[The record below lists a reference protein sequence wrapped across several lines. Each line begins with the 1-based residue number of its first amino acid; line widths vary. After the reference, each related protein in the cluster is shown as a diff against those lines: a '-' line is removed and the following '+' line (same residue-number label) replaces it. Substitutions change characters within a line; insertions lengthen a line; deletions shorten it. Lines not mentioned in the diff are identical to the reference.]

1 VVDNGSLTAGL
12 GELRFLGSVSGTGVV
27 TAAAGGQLDFGAGV
41 AATTGVNLAAGDT
54 SLLLEAG
61 STFAGTITGFS
72 AGDFIEIT
80 GLQSG
85 VIGDSWNTADTQL
98 TLSDT
103 SGDSFTL
110 NFASAVNTASVIT
123 GIGPHG
129 YIGVYH
135 S

>member
-1 VVDNGSLTAGL
+1 VTIQAASQLESGSS
-12 GELRFLGSVSGTGVV
+12 F
-27 TAAAGGQLDFGAGV
+27 F
-41 AATTGVNLAAGDT
+41 
-54 SLLLEAG
+54 
-61 STFAGTITGFS
+61 GTITGFS

-85 VIGDSWNTADTQL
+85 IVGAVWNAADTQV
-98 TLSDT
+98 TLSDS
-103 SGDSFTL
+103 SGDNFTL

-129 YIGVYH
+129 YIGIYH